1 MPAAFF
7 AMDLTLMDSLL
18 DFFISTAAAQGA
30 APAPGLG
37 SGLGG
42 LLLPVML
49 IVVFYFLLIRPQQK
63 KQKEHRAMVDALAV
77 GTEIVTGG
85 GVLGKVTAVGEQFL
99 TVEVSDGVSVKVQRH
114 SISAV
119 LPKDTIK
126 HA

>member
-1 MPAAFF
+1 
-7 AMDLTLMDSLL
+7 MDSLL
-18 DFFISTAAAQGA
+18 DFFIGTAAAQGTTPSA
-30 APAPGLG
+30 GVGTGL
-37 SGLGG
+37 SG

-63 KQKEHRAMVDALAV
+63 KQKEHRAMVDALSV

-85 GVLGKVTAVGEQFL
+85 GVLGKVTEVGEQFL
-99 TVEVSDGVSVKVQRH
+99 TVEVADGVNIKVQRH

-126 HA
+126 NV

>member
-1 MPAAFF
+1 ME
-7 AMDLTLMDSLL
+7 SLL
-18 DFFISTAAAQGA
+18 DFFISTAAAQNTA
-30 APAPGLG
+30 APAGLG
-37 SGLGG
+37 GLSG

-85 GVLGKVTAVGEQFL
+85 GVLGKVTEVGEQFL
-99 TVEVSDGVSVKVQRH
+99 TVEVADGVKVKVQRG

-126 HA
+126 HV

>member
-1 MPAAFF
+1 
-7 AMDLTLMDSLL
+7 MDALL
-18 DFFISTAAAQGA
+18 DFVISSAAAQDA
-30 APAPGLG
+30 APAAPLG
-37 SGLGG
+37 SGLSG

-77 GTEIVTGG
+77 GTEVVTGG
-85 GVLGKVTAVGEQFL
+85 GVLGKVTEVGEQFL
-99 TVEVSDGVSVKVQRH
+99 TVEVADGVQIKIQRH